1 MAKGLQG
8 LNNFIV
14 EQIPAFVDEVLFS
27 TAEKV
32 AADMLEI
39 ARRIVPVDT
48 GFLRSKLST
57 EITKIQGGYRVTLF
71 VDLEVAMYGHFVEF
85 GTIKMQAQPY
95 IGPAT
100 VMAHQR
106 SFT

>member
-8 LNNFIV
+8 INNFIV

-48 GFLRSKLST
+48 GFLRSKIST
-57 EITKIQGGYRVTLF
+57 DITKIQGGYRVTLF
-71 VDLEVAMYGHFVEF
+71 VDLEVVIYGKWVEV
-85 GTIKMQAQPY
+85 GTTKMQAQPY

-100 VMAHQR
+100 TMAHQR
-106 SFT
+106 NFT